1 MSRLLQALKNLEAR
15 PPTKTTSGRGLLAHL
30 ADKYRSPS
38 PDPPQSSHTHPSD
51 AGRPSPITPPP
62 LDNPLAYLSAGLPTI
77 EVQTPPATPP
87 PVAAHSVT
95 SAPATAI
102 GAPEVGQPSPIS
114 NDSGP
119 ADAPPPRGPTLTDVE
134 GTLLGMQKLLDEFA
148 PPESATPAPPPVPA
162 SEPRATVRPVP
173 PLRQPTLL
181 ERAIRR
187 TLAEPLRSEPVRQ
200 LADRLKADLDQVAGR
215 SILIAGVG
223 PASETHEVILQAAAI
238 LAEAGEPI
246 LVIDGDAARRTLT
259 SQLELREGT
268 GLAELAHGEE
278 PDSDPICG
286 TSFDNLSVLPLGKVR
301 LPDPASVGN
310 RLAAIVQSLEESYR
324 LVIIDGG
331 RTGEQAA
338 PALARL
344 CDATY
349 FVVRLGET
357 EAVQAQSALRD
368 FRAAGA
374 RLLGCIATS

>member
-38 PDPPQSSHTHPSD
+38 PDPPQSTHSHPSD
-51 AGRPSPITPPP
+51 AGRPSPITPQPH
-62 LDNPLAYLSAGLPTI
+62 DNPLAYLSAGLPTI
-77 EVQTPPATPP
+77 QVQTPPAAPEVSAPEVCPP
-87 PVAAHSVT
+87 PPLSNHFAPAVAPPP
-95 SAPATAI
+95 PATAVTD
-102 GAPEVGQPSPIS
+102 AESTLRAMQELLDKV
-114 NDSGP
+114 
-119 ADAPPPRGPTLTDVE
+119 APPDNAGPV
-134 GTLLGMQKLLDEFA
+134 A
-148 PPESATPAPPPVPA
+148 PPVPP
-162 SEPRATVRPVP
+162 SEPRATVRPAP

-187 TLAEPLRSEPVRQ
+187 TLAEPQRSEPFRQ

-246 LVIDGDAARRTLT
+246 LVIDGDSSRRTLT

-278 PDSDPICG
+278 PDSDPICA

-301 LPDPASVGN
+301 LPDPAAVAN

-331 RTGEQAA
+331 HTGERAA

-357 EAVQAQSALRD
+357 EAAHAQSALRD